1 MKDKK
6 DITGIILAGGQ
17 SSRMGTDKGLLHFKN
32 KPFILYSIEA
42 LTPLV
47 NDIII
52 VSNNPDYDIFNLNRV
67 NDAIENAGPLAGL
80 YSGLLHSK
88 TEDNLVL
95 SCDVPLINSTVLNII
110 ADNLEDEFD
119 VVQVESKGKSM
130 PIIAAYKKR
139 CMSKCLALLDD
150 GERRLRNAVKQ
161 FKTKTIPL
169 ESDLHYCTMNIN
181 TPNELETIKIINV

>member
-1 MKDKK
+1 MKNKK
-6 DITGIILAGGQ
+6 HITGIILAGGQ
-17 SSRMGTDKGLLHFKN
+17 SSRMGTDKGLLYFKD

-42 LTPLV
+42 LAPFV

-67 NDAIENAGPLAGL
+67 NDAIENAGPLAGV

-95 SCDVPLINSTVLNII
+95 SCDIPLINNTVLNII
-110 ADNLEDEFD
+110 TDNLEDEFD

-169 ESDLHYCTMNIN
+169 KSDLHYCTMNIN
-181 TPNELETIKIINV
+181 TPNELETIKTINV